1 LLFPSVYNSAVPL
14 GEGRHALFNFLA
26 GSLDVVDDTVLSAL
40 TGGASA
46 PALPEDVAAYLDAR
60 GYLWAEAG
68 QEAAQAEMLYGE
80 LLSFHRKSLP
90 QTVVVIPSYH
100 CNLSCGYCWQRL
112 YDLDSPVIRPEMG
125 DRFFQSLPQ
134 VVEGFPGRGVE
145 IIVFGGEPLAAD
157 AELKQRVVQILDT
170 ARGSG
175 YQTKVITNGVGL
187 EAAAEDLAGKV
198 DTIQVTI
205 DGPPE
210 FHRRRRPIPGGDSYE
225 PLRRGVDAAIRA
237 GLRVNVRV
245 NVDFQNVSLL
255 PELSDH
261 IREQGW
267 LGSGL
272 VTLFVAPLKNHNP
285 RKTVAPETLL
295 LREVLELAA
304 RDERMNVFCFEGF
317 AGIKYFKGFVQT
329 GMLPLQRFFN
339 CEAQMNFYAFDPRGD
354 IYACWDAAGIPEMA
368 VGRYW
373 PDVRIDAEKLAYWRG
388 RSGLR
393 IAGCHGCAALP
404 ACGGGCAFLAYE
416 HKGRLTE
423 PTCDSLLDAFKLAV
437 AARADWVLER
447 AQKGDH
453 CVGLVTASGVNPVTR
468 ELGLFEDKA
477 GVPSLRNS
485 C

>member
-1 LLFPSVYNSAVPL
+1 MLFPSAYNSSVPL
-14 GEGRHALFNFLA
+14 SEGRYALFNFLA
-26 GSLDVVDDTVLSAL
+26 GSMDVVDQAVLSAVTAGPCDL
-40 TGGASA
+40 
-46 PALPEDVAAYLDAR
+46 PADVGAYLDAR
-60 GYLWAEAG
+60 GYLWADPA
-68 QEAAQAEMLYGE
+68 QEASQAGILYGE
-80 LLSFHRKSLP
+80 LLDFHRKSLP
-90 QTVVVIPSYH
+90 QTLVIIPSYH
-100 CNLSCGYCWQRL
+100 CNLRCGYCWQRL
-112 YDLDSPVIRPEMG
+112 YSMDSPVISSDMVN
-125 DRFFQSLPQ
+125 RFFHSLPQ

-145 IIVFGGEPLAAD
+145 IIVFGGEPLAAN
-157 AELKQRVVQILDT
+157 AELKQRVLQVLET
-170 ARGSG
+170 SRRSG
-175 YQTKVITNGVGL
+175 FQTKVITNGVGL
-187 EAAAEDLAGKV
+187 EAAAQDLAGKV

-225 PLRRGVDAAIRA
+225 PLRRGVDEAIRV

-261 IREQGW
+261 IRQQGW
-267 LGSGL
+267 LNSGL

-285 RKTVAPETLL
+285 RQTVAPETSL
-295 LREVLELAA
+295 LREVLDLAL
-304 RDERMNVFCFEGF
+304 RDRRMDVYSFEGF
-317 AGIKYFKGFVQT
+317 AGIKYFKGFVES

-354 IYACWDAAGIPEMA
+354 VYACWDAAGIPEMA
-368 VGRYW
+368 IGRYW
-373 PDVRIDAEKLAYWRG
+373 PDVHIDAEKLAYWRG
-388 RSGLR
+388 RSGLQ
-393 IAGCHGCAALP
+393 IPKCTGCAALP

-447 AQKGDH
+447 ATKGDH
-453 CVGLVTASGVNPVTR
+453 CVGLVTASKVVTPVTR
-468 ELGLFEDKA
+468 ELGLFGDKP
-477 GVPSLRNS
+477 GVPSLVNS